1 MSVAVIDECG
11 CLMLMLI
18 PVGIFKRERE
28 PISVQYVQESV
39 HLVASH
45 TYIYI
50 YICIYIYAYIY
61 IYVYIYIYLNYFLI
75 TVTMSLLLTTSS
87 NFI

>member
-11 CLMLMLI
+11 CLMLMLS

-28 PISVQYVQESV
+28 LISVQYVQESV

-45 TYIYI
+45 VERNSI
-50 YICIYIYAYIY
+50 
-61 IYVYIYIYLNYFLI
+61 F
-75 TVTMSLLLTTSS
+75 S
-87 NFI
+87 F

>member
-11 CLMLMLI
+11 CLMLMLS

-28 PISVQYVQESV
+28 LISVQYVQESV

-45 TYIYI
+45 A
-50 YICIYIYAYIY
+50 YIYAY
-61 IYVYIYIYLNYFLI
+61 IYVYIYICLNYFLI
-75 TVTMSLLLTTSS
+75 AVTMSLLLTTSS

>member
-45 TYIYI
+45 VERNSVFSFSWFYSILHI
-50 YICIYIYAYIY
+50 FF
-61 IYVYIYIYLNYFLI
+61 YVFSMYFH
-75 TVTMSLLLTTSS
+75 S
-87 NFI
+87 

>member
-11 CLMLMLI
+11 CLMLMLS

-28 PISVQYVQESV
+28 LISVQYVQESV

-45 TYIYI
+45 A
-50 YICIYIYAYIY
+50 YIYAYIY
-61 IYVYIYIYLNYFLI
+61 IYMHIYMYIYIY
-75 TVTMSLLLTTSS
+75 V
-87 NFI
+87 